1 MRVKFVVLALFM
13 GGLVLLLGP
22 TTGLTQFQGRGNR
35 GAGGGGF
42 GGMQQDPG
50 RIFEWMAQGQ
60 QTLVIANQRFGREE
74 MEAWAQKQGISNG
87 QLTRE
92 QFISYSQSPE
102 AQQARERMAQLRG
115 AGGGRP
121 GGPGGAGGAPGGPAP
136 GAPASPGGAPGGN
149 RGGWNRGG
157 GGDPNAGMDEWFR
170 RLDKDGD
177 GYLSYEEMTENLK

>member
-1 MRVKFVVLALFM
+1 
-13 GGLVLLLGP
+13 
-22 TTGLTQFQGRGNR
+22 
-35 GAGGGGF
+35 
-42 GGMQQDPG
+42 
-50 RIFEWMAQGQ
+50 
-60 QTLVIANQRFGREE
+60 
-74 MEAWAQKQGISNG
+74 
-87 QLTRE
+87 
-92 QFISYSQSPE
+92 
-102 AQQARERMAQLRG
+102 RMAQLRG

-177 GYLSYEEMTENLK
+177 GYLSYEEMTENLKAEKDKWDTNKDGKIDLTEWREYVKAFAAQRRQEFGG